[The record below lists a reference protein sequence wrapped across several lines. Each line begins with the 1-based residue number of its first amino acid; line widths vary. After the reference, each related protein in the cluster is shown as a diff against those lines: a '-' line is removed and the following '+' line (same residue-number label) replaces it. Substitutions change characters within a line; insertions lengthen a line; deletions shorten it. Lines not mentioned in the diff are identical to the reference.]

1 MTLKRLKVLVF
12 FHPIFDG
19 EKNIL
24 QDDLWMRHVRASKMM
39 IYKAR
44 QGAPRLQQ
52 KQKKALVLA
61 LGFFGLFF
69 LGGGWVEFFFLV
81 FGVERVQKFDAEM
94 GRCL

>member
-12 FHPIFDG
+12 SHPIFDG
-19 EKNIL
+19 EKNIH

-52 KQKKALVLA
+52 KQKKST
-61 LGFFGLFF
+61 GFGLGLFRPVFF
-69 LGGGWVEFFFLV
+69 WGGDG
-81 FGVERVQKFDAEM
+81 
-94 GRCL
+94 